1 MATLSINR
9 PILRAT
15 IRPFAD
21 SEESV
26 RNANESLPLF
36 PPVPSHRDTEGQAPS
51 PPDPAA
57 GRVGIA
63 RLAATSPLADA
74 KRGAEYFLLP
84 SRSILNRCDSDRV
97 PFTWTV
103 NPYRG
108 CEFGCKYCYARY
120 THEYMDLDGGEFERK
135 IFVKQDAG
143 PLAAR
148 DLRFNPVRGE
158 HIAIGTA
165 TDPYQPA
172 EREFGATRAI
182 LEEMAELEGLS
193 ISITTKSDQVLRD
206 MDLLKRINEHSRI
219 SVNLS
224 ITTLRPGLARLLEPR
239 APRPDLRIGAVRT
252 LRQNGI
258 AAGVL
263 AMPVLPG
270 LTDRPADLENLARAA
285 SDAGACWFAA
295 NVLFLMPA
303 SRKQF
308 FPFLAEK
315 FPRLVR
321 RYEEWYARSGY
332 APESYRTEIA
342 ERFSDLRRKYN
353 LETRPEPP
361 QRAAKQA
368 GEQLSLGL

>member
-1 MATLSINR
+1 MATSHAALS
-9 PILRAT
+9 
-15 IRPFAD
+15 
-21 SEESV
+21 
-26 RNANESLPLF
+26 LF
-36 PPVPSHRDTEGQAPS
+36 PTVPGHRDTGLQVPL
-51 PPDPAA
+51 PPGPAA
-57 GRVGIA
+57 HQVGIA
-63 RLAATSPLADA
+63 RLAASSPLADA
-74 KRGAEYFLLP
+74 KRGAEYYLLP
-84 SRSILNRCDSDRV
+84 ARYILNKCDAEDV

-108 CEFGCKYCYARY
+108 CEFGRKYCYARY

-172 EREFGATRAI
+172 EREFSATRAI

-206 MDLLKRINEHSRI
+206 LDLLKRIHERSRI

-224 ITTLRPGLARLLEPR
+224 VTTPRRGLARLLEPR

-252 LRQNGI
+252 LRQAGI
-258 AAGVL
+258 RAGILV
-263 AMPVLPG
+263 MPVLPG
-270 LTDRPADLENLARAA
+270 LTDRSADLEILARAA
-285 SDAGACWFAA
+285 RDAGACWFAA

-315 FPRLVR
+315 FPRLAR
-321 RYEEWYARSGY
+321 QYEEWYARSGY
-332 APESYRTEIA
+332 APESYRAEIA
-342 ERFSDLRRKYN
+342 ERFADLRRKYK

-368 GEQLSLGL
+368 AEQLSLAL

>member
-1 MATLSINR
+1 MATLSNR
-9 PILRAT
+9 RDNRGAVAGSDGPAT
-15 IRPFAD
+15 
-21 SEESV
+21 S
-26 RNANESLPLF
+26 ANEPLSLF
-36 PPVPSHRDTEGQAPS
+36 PPVPCHRDIQSRASAP
-51 PPDPAA
+51 PEPAA
-57 GRVGIA
+57 DRVGIA
-63 RLAATSPLADA
+63 RLAASSPLADS

-84 SRSILNRCDSDRV
+84 ARSILNRCDSDRV

-120 THEYMDLDGGEFERK
+120 THEYMELDGGEFERK

-143 PLAAR
+143 GMAFR
-148 DLRFNPVRGE
+148 ELRSNAVRGE

-172 EREFGATRAI
+172 ERDFGATRAI

-193 ISITTKSDQVLRD
+193 VSITTKSDQVVRD
-206 MDLLKRINEHSRI
+206 LDILKRIHERSRL

-224 ITTLRPGLARLLEPR
+224 VTTPRRGLARLLEPR

-252 LRQNGI
+252 LRQAGI
-258 AAGVL
+258 AAGILV
-263 AMPVLPG
+263 MPVLPG
-270 LTDRPADLENLARAA
+270 LTDRIADLEILARAA
-285 SDAGACWFAA
+285 RDAGACWFAA

-315 FPRLVR
+315 FPKLSRQ
-321 RYEEWYARSGY
+321 YQDWYTGSGY
-332 APESYRTEIA
+332 APESYRVEIS
-342 ERFSDLRRKYN
+342 ERFAHLRRKYG
-353 LETRPEPP
+353 LETRPEATEPKP
-361 QRAAKQA
+361 APAE
-368 GEQLSLGL
+368 EQLTLAL